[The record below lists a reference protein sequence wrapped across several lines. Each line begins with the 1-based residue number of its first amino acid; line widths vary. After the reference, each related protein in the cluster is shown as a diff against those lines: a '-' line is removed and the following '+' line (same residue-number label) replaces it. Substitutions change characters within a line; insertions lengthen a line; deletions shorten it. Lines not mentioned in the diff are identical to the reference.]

1 MTSFASVIYL
11 MILMVSLITCYLTY
25 GDDGEPSPVSRHH
38 GVTTVSDQVFSD
50 HIIEYLY
57 LN

>member
-11 MILMVSLITCYLTY
+11 MILIVSLITCYLTY
-25 GDDGEPSPVSRHH
+25 GDDAEPLPVSRH